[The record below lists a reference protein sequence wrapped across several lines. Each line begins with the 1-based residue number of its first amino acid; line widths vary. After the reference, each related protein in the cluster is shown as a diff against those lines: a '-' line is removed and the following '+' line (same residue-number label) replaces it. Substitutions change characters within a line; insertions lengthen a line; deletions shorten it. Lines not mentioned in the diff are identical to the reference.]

1 MRNIVIKAVF
11 PYFPWFNLSKLLIA
25 LSNAIIFFSIRHIK
39 WRKRWNFNAFK
50 VSSRIQDFVRRWGG
64 TRRTKIVKN
73 FHRRIIRRL
82 HLWRKPRAGFQPQE
96 VESSKTFRRNQAVDL
111 GDSSLDYEACGNCP
125 GVVALGHAPGGCR
138 SEATTVLYAL
148 PRIRS
153 SARSPSISMIINVIF
168 GSRENGSVSWWRIV
182 CVMRSFPAIKSRT
195 VCNNNFRSIG
205 DQYSRADYGIIVAT
219 CPDPI
224 RFIVYIRKSD

>member
-1 MRNIVIKAVF
+1 MN
-11 PYFPWFNLSKLLIA
+11 
-25 LSNAIIFFSIRHIK
+25 
-39 WRKRWNFNAFK
+39 NAFFQ
-50 VSSRIQDFVRRWGG
+50 SFLVRGKISFDGG
-64 TRRTKIVKN
+64 GEKGEKIVKN

-82 HLWRKPRAGFQPQE
+82 RSWWKPRAGFRPQE
-96 VESSKTFRRNQAVDL
+96 VESSRTFWRNQAVDL

-138 SEATTVLYAL
+138 SEATTALYAL

-153 SARSPSISMIINVIF
+153 SARSPSIFAIINVIF
-168 GSRENGSVSWWRIV
+168 GDRETPRERPF
-182 CVMRSFPAIKSRT
+182 VMEDCLRYDRFPPIKSRT
-195 VCNNNFRSIG
+195 VCGNNFRSI
-205 DQYSRADYGIIVAT
+205 DDRYAYADYSIIVAT